1 MSENQDKEKILSA
14 LGGKKGLIDSGL
26 PALIFLVSFNFSQD
40 VRNSAYLALIFSL
53 IVTLIRLFRRETIQH
68 AVSGVIGVA
77 LCAWLANRSGK
88 AEDFYL
94 PGLWTNIIYGVAYTI
109 SNLIRWPVVGLVLG
123 PILGEN
129 FKWRQDGARRSVYV
143 KATWVWVALFAI
155 RLVVQLPLYLSG
167 NVNAL
172 GTARLAMGYPL
183 FFLAAYLTWQII
195 KNGPKMRADL
205 YPKD

>member
-1 MSENQDKEKILSA
+1 MSENQDKEKILNA

-26 PALIFLVSFNFSQD
+26 PALIFLVSFNFGQD

-53 IVTLIRLFRRETIQH
+53 VVTLIRLFKRETIQH

-94 PGLWTNIIYGVAYTI
+94 PGLWTNVIYGVAYTI

-129 FKWRQDGARRSVYV
+129 FKWRQDAARC
-143 KATWVWVALFAI
+143 K
-155 RLVVQLPLYLSG
+155 G
-167 NVNAL
+167 NLDL
-172 GTARLAMGYPL
+172 GRV
-183 FFLAAYLTWQII
+183 IC
-195 KNGPKMRADL
+195 N
-205 YPKD
+205 